1 MEPMDKDTTRKSS
14 TARPVVSQEET
25 QPVRAARRTRR
36 FKLTG
41 RRWWVL
47 LILIVLAVMSTAV
60 LTGYASGLQRREQ
73 LNTEELAQV
82 TKQQFDRAIEEMLAG
97 NLEVARQRF
106 EYVLSLDPS
115 YPGAA
120 EMLGTVLAGLNQPTP
135 TASPIASPTP
145 TETPDFSSYD
155 TTFASAQSAFA
166 RGDWTSTLDILIR
179 LRGNDPEFHLAEVNQ
194 MMAGA
199 LRNRGMDKLFA
210 GDLEQGIYDLT
221 LAQRFGPL
229 DAQAQSWMRS
239 AEFYIFANSYF
250 GLDWALATENFA
262 SLCQANI
269 WGACIKYGQAAR
281 EYASLLAADG
291 DPCAAQTYYEIGYS
305 YVGPDASEP
314 TATHVANQ
322 CATAT
327 APTPTASV
335 TSTPTPTGTFVLA
348 DTPTPTNTGVAT
360 ATPSATL
367 SGPTNTPTNTP
378 TATPTPT
385 VTSTPTATATPTATP
400 IPTS

>member
-1 MEPMDKDTTRKSS
+1 MNSDDPTRK
-14 TARPVVSQEET
+14 TRTHRPLVSQEET
-25 QPVRAARRTRR
+25 QPVRAARPKKRSWLSGKRLWVV
-36 FKLTG
+36 LTL
-41 RRWWVL
+41 VV
-47 LILIVLAVMSTAV
+47 IAVISTAV
-60 LTGYASGLQRREQ
+60 LTGYASGLKRREQ
-73 LNTEELAQV
+73 LSTEEVAQV

-106 EYVLSLDPS
+106 EYVLSLDPN

-120 EMLGTVLAGLNQPTP
+120 EMLGNVLAGLNQPTP
-135 TASPIASPTP
+135 TASPAASPTP
-145 TETPDFSSYD
+145 TETPDFTSFD

-179 LRGNDPEFHLAEVNQ
+179 LRGNDPEFRLAEVNQ
-194 MMAGA
+194 LMAGA

-229 DAQAQSWMRS
+229 DGQAQSWMRS
-239 AEFYIFANSYF
+239 AEFFIFANSYF

-281 EYASLLAADG
+281 EYAGQLAADG
-291 DPCAAQTYYEIGYS
+291 DPCAAQMYYDIGYS
-305 YVGPDASEP
+305 YVGPDSSEP
-314 TATHVANQ
+314 TATHVANR

-327 APTPTASV
+327 APTPTVSV
-335 TSTPTPTGTFVLA
+335 TPTPTVTGTFIPA
-348 DTPTPTNTGVAT
+348 DSPTPTNTGVA
-360 ATPSATL
+360 S
-367 SGPTNTPTNTP
+367 PTNTPTP
-378 TATPTPT
+378 TATSTGAASSPTNTPTPT
-385 VTSTPTATATPTATP
+385 PSSTPTPTETPPTPTST
-400 IPTS
+400 